1 IVATVFGALAVVA
14 GLLLSFH
21 LGTAG
26 SATMA
31 GLAVVEFFVTLAT
44 RELHDGW
51 RARRER
57 RSAGATREEPS

>member
-1 IVATVFGALAVVA
+1 VWL

-31 GLAVVEFFVTLAT
+31 LVPIVLFFVTLAAT
-44 RELHDGW
+44 RL
-51 RARRER
+51 R
-57 RSAGATREEPS
+57 RSVPVSAAAHA